1 LADTTQ
7 DLGPYK
13 GGRPFKFTDP
23 AELRRPQ
30 NHFDLCD
37 PHIETPVNRGWHDPA
52 RETVWY
58 AREIMTPQ
66 KACTTSGL
74 GRALG
79 VARNTLMNYENPK
92 HYTDEVPEDVRQE
105 LMSTIS
111 DAKRRVEE
119 FAESQLS

>member
-1 LADTTQ
+1 
-7 DLGPYK
+7 
-13 GGRPFKFTDP
+13 
-23 AELRRPQ
+23 
-30 NHFDLCD
+30 
-37 PHIETPVNRGWHDPA
+37 
-52 RETVWY
+52 
-58 AREIMTPQ
+58 MTPQ

-92 HYTDEVPEDVRQE
+92 HYTNEVPEDVRPE

-119 FAESQLS
+119 FTESQLFEQGQRREVQPDQQPRLGRQDHGGGVRPGPR